1 MTDSEGITCNIC
13 GKSFNSKKQL
23 EQHNKNVHDALSNDQ
38 NTRPKAGKKSHMNS
52 KKLIAVVGVVAL
64 LSIIGGV
71 WLYHGAGSQAPSSLT
86 VDGIQCNPSEQ
97 LLFHVH
103 AHLDIIINGQYFLV
117 PAQIGILNTCY
128 YWLHTH
134 DVSGV
139 IHIESPVNRNF
150 TLGQFFDIWSKK
162 INNGQI
168 KFNNSQIFNY
178 VASPSQPLNV
188 YVNGT
193 KVPSGTNYRD
203 IKLDPHDEITII
215 YGTPQLNIPSSYSFP
230 PGL

>member
-1 MTDSEGITCNIC
+1 MADSKRITCNIC
-13 GKSFNSKKQL
+13 GKLFNSKKQL
-23 EQHNKNVHDALSNDQ
+23 EQHNRELHEVTPSDKNSIAKL
-38 NTRPKAGKKSHMNS
+38 GKKSQNS
-52 KKLIAVVGVVAL
+52 KMWIALIGVVAIV
-64 LSIIGGV
+64 SVIGGL
-71 WLYHGAGSQAPSSLT
+71 WLYYGSTSKAPSALA

-134 DVSGV
+134 DVTGV

-150 TLGQFFDIWSKK
+150 TLGQFFDVWSKK
-162 INNGQI
+162 INTGQI
-168 KFNNSQIFNY
+168 KFNNGQIFTY
-178 VASPSQPLNV
+178 VTSPSNPLSV

-203 IKLDPHDEITII
+203 IKLHAHEEIAII
-215 YGTPQLNIPSSYSFP
+215 YGEPPSNIPSSYSFP
-230 PGL
+230 EGL